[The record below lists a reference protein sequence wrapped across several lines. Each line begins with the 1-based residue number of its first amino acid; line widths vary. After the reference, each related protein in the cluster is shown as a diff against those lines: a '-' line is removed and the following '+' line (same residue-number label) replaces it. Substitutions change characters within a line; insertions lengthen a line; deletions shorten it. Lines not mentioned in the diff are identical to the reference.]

1 MKGSFKLTLNPNQQT
16 IQFCNLSED
25 GSLFGY
31 GTTLSRAVA
40 HDVIEHNLAHRKLSY
55 ITVEAELKALGAVQ
69 FVRGVTTIGDVIE
82 LLWDLDNI
90 GRKLKKLP
98 WIVKQYTDP
107 EYFFDPSEVL
117 ERSPDS
123 FKLHTIKNALRYLH
137 WGYIQKS
144 NQFNGT
150 RGYAESA
157 FHFVKYNMEAF
168 MKFHRYSQGTVY
180 FYFDT
185 AMQIW
190 RENTSRLIE

>member
-1 MKGSFKLTLNPNQQT
+1 MKGSFKLTFSPYGET
-16 IQFCNLSED
+16 VQFCNLSTESAILYND
-25 GSLFGY
+25 ARLP
-31 GTTLSRAVA
+31 TVVA
-40 HDVIEHNLAHRKLSY
+40 HDVIEHNSAHRKLSY

-69 FVRGVTTIGDVIE
+69 FVRGVTRIEDVIE
-82 LLWDLDNI
+82 LLWDLNGI

-107 EYFFDPSEVL
+107 EYFFDPGEVL

-123 FKLHTIKNALRYLH
+123 FKLHTIKNALRYVH

-157 FHFVKYNMEAF
+157 FHFVKYNVEEF
-168 MKFHRYSQGTVY
+168 MKCHRYPQGTVY